1 MAEKGSRREEDILIV
16 FCPEKRKDMSR
27 ETSKRRV
34 VITGYGM
41 ITPLGENSEETFEN
55 ASKGVSGID
64 YITSFDTRGLPCQI
78 GGQVNDSW
86 LEGLEDDIAHRFNKF
101 SSRGLRLMRVA
112 TIEAVQQ
119 AKLDEIVNRER
130 IGVALG
136 SHGDNPPVEDMVFLH
151 RFYDGNGHWN
161 MKGLLQSGGYSY
173 LQFFR
178 RKPDVATSI
187 LSRLFTCKGPNLST
201 VSACSAGAQA
211 IGEAYRI
218 IQEGKADVMV
228 AGGCEATLDFAGLVG
243 FVLIKALSEKYSTPQ
258 KASRPFDRKRNGFV
272 MSEGA
277 GAIILEELEHACSRE
292 IPIVAEL
299 LGYGASAD
307 AYRITDTHPKG
318 EGAYLAMKGAL
329 DDASLTPEDIDYINA
344 HGTSTIQN
352 DLVETLAIK
361 RLFGE
366 RAKDIP
372 VSSNK
377 SMLGHTIAAA
387 GVIECILTVLGI
399 NRSIILP
406 TINYEFRDPKC
417 DLDYVPNEA
426 RGNSIHRVLSNAFGF
441 GGQNAC
447 LCLGKFED

>member
-1 MAEKGSRREEDILIV
+1 
-16 FCPEKRKDMSR
+16 MSR
-27 ETSKRRV
+27 EIAKRKV

-41 ITPLGENSEETFEN
+41 ITPLGKNSVETFEN
-55 ASKGVSGID
+55 ASKGISGID

-78 GGQVNDSW
+78 GGQVKDKW
-86 LEGLEDDIAHRFNKF
+86 LEGLEDDSAHRFDKF

-112 TIEAVQQ
+112 TNEAAQQ
-119 AKLDEIVNRER
+119 AKLDGIVNRER

-136 SHGDNPPVEDMVFLH
+136 SHGNNPLVEDMIFLH
-151 RFYDGNGHWN
+151 RFYEGNGHWN
-161 MKGLLQSGGYSY
+161 MKGLLQAGGYSY
-173 LQFFR
+173 RQFFR

-187 LSRLFTCKGPNLST
+187 LSRLFTCKGSNISI

-218 IQEGKADVMV
+218 IQEGKADVMI
-228 AGGCEATLDFAGLVG
+228 AGGCEATLDFAGLIG
-243 FVLIKALSEKYSTPQ
+243 FVLIKALSEKYQTPQ

-277 GAIILEELEHACSRE
+277 GAVILEESEHARLRGVPIWGE
-292 IPIVAEL
+292 I
-299 LGYGASAD
+299 LGYGSSAD

-318 EGAYLAMKGAL
+318 EGAFLAMKGAL
-329 DDASLTPEDIDYINA
+329 EDASLSSENIDYINA
-344 HGTSTIQN
+344 HGTSTMQN

-361 RLFGE
+361 RLFGG
-366 RAKDIP
+366 RAKEIP
-372 VSSNK
+372 ISSNK

-387 GVIECILTVLGI
+387 GVIECILTLLSI

-426 RGNSIHRVLSNAFGF
+426 RKKSLSWALSNAFGF

-447 LCLGKFED
+447 LCIGRFEV